1 MKQPVVLQ
9 VLPALRSGGVERGT
23 VEVTGALARSRW
35 KPLVASEGGAL
46 VSNVTFVGGEHI
58 NLPLATKN
66 PLAMWRNSKSLEK
79 IIRERKVDIVHA
91 RSRAP
96 AWSAYYAAKNTGAHF
111 VTTFHGVYNFKHD
124 WKKRY
129 NEVMTKGE
137 RVIAVSN
144 FVANHITANYGLDN
158 SLIRTI
164 HRGVDLNVF
173 DPVRVLPQRMVELAT
188 KWRLP
193 DDLPVILM
201 PGRITRWK
209 GHHIVV
215 DALDKVPHRNFFC
228 LMLGDNVGH
237 KDYHRELEQD
247 IMRRGL
253 GENIRMVAPTVHMPE
268 AYMLAEIVVS
278 PSVEPEAFGRVPVEA
293 QAMGKLAIATSH
305 GGACETVI
313 DGETGWLATPG
324 DSDELSKIIT
334 HALSLSNL
342 EKNRIGIQAM
352 QHVRNHFSA
361 EVMCNKTM
369 ETYWELIHSK
379 YE

>member
-58 NLPLATKN
+58 KLPLATKN
-66 PLAMWRNSKSLEK
+66 PIAMWRNVKALEK
-79 IIRERKVDIVHA
+79 IIRERKVDIIHA

-111 VTTFHGVYNFKHD
+111 VTTFHGVYNFKND

-144 FVANHITANYGLDN
+144 FVANHITTNYGLDS

-209 GHHIVV
+209 GHHVVV

-278 PSVEPEAFGRVPVEA
+278 PSIEPEAFGRVPVEA

-313 DGETGWLATPG
+313 DGETGWLANPN
-324 DSDELSKIIT
+324 DSNELSKIIT
-334 HALSLSNL
+334 HALSLNNL
-342 EKNRIGIQAM
+342 EKNRISIQAM

-361 EVMCNKTM
+361 EVMCSKTM